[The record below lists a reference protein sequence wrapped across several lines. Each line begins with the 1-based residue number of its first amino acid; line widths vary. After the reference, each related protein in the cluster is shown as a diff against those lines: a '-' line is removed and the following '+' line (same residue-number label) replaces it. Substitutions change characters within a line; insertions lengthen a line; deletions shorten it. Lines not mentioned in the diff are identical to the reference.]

1 MTGLLIWVV
10 YYLAYNGGSGGY
22 MGRQLYKGNLQ

>member
-10 YYLAYNGGSGGY
+10 YYLAYNGLGGGY
-22 MGRQLYKGNLQ
+22 MGTVI